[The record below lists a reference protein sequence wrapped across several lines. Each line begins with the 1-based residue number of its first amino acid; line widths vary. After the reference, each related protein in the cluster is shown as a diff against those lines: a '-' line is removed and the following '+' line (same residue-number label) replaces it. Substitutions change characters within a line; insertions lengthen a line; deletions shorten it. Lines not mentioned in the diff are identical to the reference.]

1 MFRNIDGS
9 SCIKYHRKRS
19 PLTIYLTR
27 LIRKEDVY
35 RENARLKRTRSI
47 NEHVGMRQ
55 QNFVRIQLYPSG
67 NLWTRDVDID
77 GRKS

>member
-9 SCIKYHRKRS
+9 SRIKYHRNRS
-19 PLTIYLTR
+19 LLTIYITR
-27 LIRKEDVY
+27 LIRKEDVS
-35 RENARLKRTRSI
+35 RENARLKRTRLI
-47 NEHVGMRQ
+47 NKHVRMRQ